1 MLVIPA
7 TDITVKN
14 KGRIPVNGSKVDGLQ
29 VIAKLP
35 DGTGKKLIP
44 TTKYIAPVATRPY
57 GSDAHTHIDKQ
68 GIGYNVPG
76 YPVAVPRPKV
86 EKKLEV
92 EIAETVEDES
102 APAG

>member
-1 MLVIPA
+1 MLVILGEHIA
-7 TDITVKN
+7 VKN
-14 KGRIPVNGSKVDGLQ
+14 KGRIPVGTTKVDGLQ
-29 VIAKLP
+29 VIAQLP

-44 TTKYIAPVATRPY
+44 TTKYIAPVSTRPY

-76 YPVAVPRPKV
+76 YPVAAPRPKV

-92 EIAETVEDES
+92 EVAEIAEGAS